1 LRLLAFAV
9 SVLSGYYPQK
19 DHYCNAN
26 GVMAFFGC
34 PHEHIA
40 AIAFAIT
47 LIIWS
52 DGGAVRRYILK
63 SLVSFVF
70 GLAASHGV

>member
-1 LRLLAFAV
+1 
-9 SVLSGYYPQK
+9 
-19 DHYCNAN
+19 
-26 GVMAFFGC
+26 MAFLGS

-52 DGGAVRRYILK
+52 DGGAVRRYIFK